1 MCTTT
6 DNWEQVNVDSRAV
19 LGEDI
24 AAFIDECRKDP
35 HPRGLLIAVLHKVQA
50 KFGFLGEAQLDAV
63 AQLLRVPAADVSGVA
78 SFYHYFRL
86 KPRGK
91 FMIHVCMGTACF
103 VKGADRVAARL
114 KDNLGITFG
123 ETSPDGMFSL
133 EGTRCLGTCGLA
145 PVLMVDD
152 DIHAQV
158 TPDQIPVI
166 LEQYLRKAREEKA

>member
-1 MCTTT
+1 MSTT
-6 DNWEQVNVDSRAV
+6 DNWEMVEADSRAV

-24 AAFIDECRKDP
+24 AEFIDECRQDE

-50 KFGFLGEAQLDAV
+50 KYGFLNGPQLDAV
-63 AQLLRVPAADVSGVA
+63 AQLLRVPATDVSGVA

-91 FMIHVCMGTACF
+91 FMIHICMGTACF
-103 VKGADRVAARL
+103 VKGADLVAAKL
-114 KDNLGITFG
+114 KDELGITFG
-123 ETSPDGMFSL
+123 ETSPDGIFSL

-152 DIHAQV
+152 EIHAEV
-158 TPDQIPVI
+158 TPDMIPVI
-166 LEQYLRKAREEKA
+166 LEEYLRKAREEKS

>member
-1 MCTTT
+1 MSTATE
-6 DNWEQVNVDSRAV
+6 NWEQVKASSREV

-24 AAFIDECRKDP
+24 AEFIDQCRKDP
-35 HPRGLLIAVLHKVQA
+35 HPRGLLIAVLHKVQGT
-50 KFGFLGEAQLDAV
+50 FGHLSGEYLDAV

-86 KPRGK
+86 KPRGR

-103 VKGADRVAARL
+103 VKGADQVAAKL
-114 KDNLGITFG
+114 KDELGIAFG
-123 ETSPDGMFSL
+123 ETSSDGMFSL

-152 DIHAQV
+152 DIHPEV
-158 TPDQIPVI
+158 TPDQIPAI
-166 LEQYLRKAREEKA
+166 LEQYLRQAREEKA